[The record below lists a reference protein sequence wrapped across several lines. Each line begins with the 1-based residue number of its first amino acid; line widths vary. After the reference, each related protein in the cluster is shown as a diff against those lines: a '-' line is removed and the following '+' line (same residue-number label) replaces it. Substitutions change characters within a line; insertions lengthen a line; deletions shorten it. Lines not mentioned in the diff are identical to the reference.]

1 MDGAHELE
9 VAHTVRTSIIG
20 EPSSNTF
27 ANTREKMEEVAQRL
41 NIFGARRFE
50 DPGTMDLEETIGV
63 VRSLV
68 KWKRRNK
75 QNIKDDVDMENTRHE
90 NQKMDTGI
98 DVENDIRI
106 RD

>member
-9 VAHTVRTSIIG
+9 VAHTVRTGIIG

-50 DPGTMDLEETIGV
+50 DPGAMYLEETIGI

-68 KWKRRNK
+68 
-75 QNIKDDVDMENTRHE
+75 E
-90 NQKMDTGI
+90 
-98 DVENDIRI
+98 
-106 RD
+106 

>member
-27 ANTREKMEEVAQRL
+27 ADTREEMEEVAQRL
-41 NIFGARRFE
+41 DIFGARRFE
-50 DPGTMDLEETIGV
+50 DPGAMDPEETFGV

-68 KWKRRNK
+68 
-75 QNIKDDVDMENTRHE
+75 E
-90 NQKMDTGI
+90 
-98 DVENDIRI
+98 
-106 RD
+106 